1 MKTLSIHTKEEEL
14 YTGDWRPQ
22 MGPWILAV
30 CWAVNRRW
38 IISSRISVEDC
49 NAARYLILIITRTSI
64 SGHSEMVAEGL
75 PLDWS
80 PSSTRVTLYP
90 SPADR
95 SLLWASVRG
104 KARFMHLEKVSK
116 ASDFLMVCL
125 NLLKDHVLTSTS
137 SLGTPSVLEWQRW
150 NSSMRVSVAAPR
162 ITKYAAIFQ
171 NNLPPHFQEAILY
184 HRKLFLFSISS
195 V

>member
-1 MKTLSIHTKEEEL
+1 
-14 YTGDWRPQ
+14 